1 MKKYVKK
8 PLPVEAVQ
16 WTGGNRA
23 EIANFCHKARFE
35 YEDDGGWKDKQEFPT
50 LYIITLEGK
59 MKANN
64 GDWILHG
71 NHNDYWPVKKEIFEA
86 TYEEYKE

>member
-1 MKKYVKK
+1 MAKRYVKK
-8 PLPVEAVQ
+8 SIPIEAVQ

-23 EIANFCHKARFE
+23 EILNFCNQAYFE
-35 YEDDGGWKDKQEFPT
+35 YDNEFCH
-50 LYIITLEGK
+50 LYIKTLEGN
-59 MKANN
+59 MSANP

-86 TYEEYKE
+86 TYEEIKE